1 MSDKK
6 IAIPQK
12 IDAPR
17 KNAYPHAA
25 TKKPNNPAI
34 KTPNAPKRPT
44 IALGFARIV
53 VVGLVILLRKS
64 MKVKS

>member
-17 KNAYPHAA
+17 NNAYPHAA
-25 TKKPNNPAI
+25 TKKPNSPAI
-34 KTPNAPKRPT
+34 KTPNAPTRPP
-44 IALGFARIV
+44 IVLGFPRIV
-53 VVGLVILLRKS
+53 VVGLVILLLKW
-64 MKVKS
+64 MTVKS